1 MSGIIQIIFGFCCLL
16 IAEIGILFGL
26 SYYAINVIAFCYVE
40 PIFTGCMLL
49 FAILSLCKVPI
60 RKIGI
65 IFFWLVVGSIIVL
78 FIIGTVYIIKDCY
91 VYQNNLELLRQHLL
105 IKETDPFIINK
116 FNDTMFWLQDIGY
129 KRNVSYELVNILL
142 YVVAMPVLCITSYIV
157 IRKRKCTVK

>member
-1 MSGIIQIIFGFCCLL
+1 MIQAIFGFCCFL

-91 VYQNNLELLRQHLL
+91 TYQNDLELLRQHLL

-116 FNDTMFWLQDIGY
+116 FNDTMFWLKDIGY
-129 KRNVSYELVNILL
+129 QHNVSYELVNLII
-142 YVVAMPVLCITSYIV
+142 YVVAMPLLCIVSYFTL
-157 IRKRKCTVK
+157 RYAKTRN

>member
-16 IAEIGILFGL
+16 IAEIGNLFGL

-60 RKIGI
+60 RKVGI

-78 FIIGTVYIIKDCY
+78 FIIGTICIIRDCSI
-91 VYQNNLELLRQHLL
+91 YQDLESLRQHLF
-105 IKETDPFIINK
+105 IRETNPFIINK
-116 FNDTMFWLQDIGY
+116 FNDTMVWLENIGY
-129 KRNVSYELVNILL
+129 QHNVSYELVNLIV
-142 YVVAMPVLCITSYIV
+142 YVITMPVVCIASYIV
-157 IRKRKCTVK
+157 IRCNNHPVK

>member
-1 MSGIIQIIFGFCCLL
+1 MIQAIFGFCCFL

-49 FAILSLCKVPI
+49 FAILSLCKV
-60 RKIGI
+60 
-65 IFFWLVVGSIIVL
+65 
-78 FIIGTVYIIKDCY
+78 IIKDCY
-91 VYQNNLELLRQHLL
+91 TYQNNLELLRQHLL

-129 KRNVSYELVNILL
+129 QHNVSYELVNLIV
-142 YVVAMPVLCITSYIV
+142 YVIAMPVLCIVSYI
-157 IRKRKCTVK
+157 IMRHAKGCNK

>member
-1 MSGIIQIIFGFCCLL
+1 MIQAIFGFCCLL

-78 FIIGTVYIIKDCY
+78 FIIGTMYIIKDCY
-91 VYQNNLELLRQHLL
+91 VYQNNLELLRQHLF
-105 IKETDPFIINK
+105 IKETNPFIINK
-116 FNDTMFWLQDIGY
+116 FNDTMVWLENIGY
-129 KRNVSYELVNILL
+129 QRNVSYELVNLIV
-142 YVVAMPVLCITSYIV
+142 YVVAMPLLCIVSYFIL
-157 IRKRKCTVK
+157 RYGKTRN

>member
-1 MSGIIQIIFGFCCLL
+1 MIQAIFGFCCLL

-78 FIIGTVYIIKDCY
+78 FIIGTICIIRDCSI
-91 VYQNNLELLRQHLL
+91 YQDLESLRQHLF
-105 IKETDPFIINK
+105 IKETNPFIINK
-116 FNDTMFWLQDIGY
+116 FNDTMVWLENIGY
-129 KRNVSYELVNILL
+129 QRNVSYELVNLII
-142 YVVAMPVLCITSYIV
+142 YVAVMPFLCIVSYFIL
-157 IRKRKCTVK
+157 RYGKTRN